1 MHAPTRSLA
10 ILPAV
15 LALLALTTA
24 SVLAKEGGVARL
36 DAPIPD
42 DAPPGTEL
50 EIGWSVFIV
59 DDTGTS
65 HPIVGS
71 PVYLRL
77 IPAGGG
83 SPVEVDAIERPSG
96 SGHYVATVT
105 VPDGGIG
112 RVEVAMHGE
121 ACDATSCWDA
131 DYVFPMHD
139 DPAVAVPP
147 IAGSEPAATGSAA
160 TTDQGP
166 LALLVAAVTGLAA
179 VGALVALVLG
189 RRGATTVR
197 PA

>member
-10 ILPAV
+10 FLPAV
-15 LALLALTTA
+15 LALLALTA
-24 SVLAKEGGVARL
+24 VPVLAKEGGVARL
-36 DAPIPD
+36 DAPIPV
-42 DAPPGTEL
+42 DAAPGTEL
-50 EIGWSVFIV
+50 EIGWSVFVV
-59 DDTGTS
+59 DDAGTA

-77 IPAGGG
+77 VPAGGG
-83 SPVEVDAIERPSG
+83 TPVEVDAIERPSG
-96 SGHYVATVT
+96 SGHYVTAVV

-121 ACDATSCWDA
+121 ACDATGCRDA

-147 IAGSEPAATGSAA
+147 FAGSDPAASGSAA

-166 LALLVAAVTGLAA
+166 LAVLVAAVAGLAA
-179 VGALVALVLG
+179 LGALLALVVG
-189 RRGATTVR
+189 RRGAATVR